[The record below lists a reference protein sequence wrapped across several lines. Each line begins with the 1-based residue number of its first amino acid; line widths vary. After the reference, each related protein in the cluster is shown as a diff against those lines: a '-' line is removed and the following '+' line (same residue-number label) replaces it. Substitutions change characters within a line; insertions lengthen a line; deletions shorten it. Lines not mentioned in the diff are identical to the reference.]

1 MLCLK
6 MQAQKVVAGQKTLF
20 NMRETQKL
28 AWSIIW
34 LLGLSLILAGLAGIY
49 KYQVLKIDI
58 LTESLSSLIIGIIAF
73 ILGAYLHDKN

>member
-1 MLCLK
+1 
-6 MQAQKVVAGQKTLF
+6 
-20 NMRETQKL
+20 MRETQKL